1 MNTIH
6 VTGKETQKQPLDYL
20 THSATQMEAIPYRS
34 ELMSPVDQPLDL
46 YQQEYIDFIDLA
58 AHELDAPLR
67 KLSLLTGR
75 LTDKFEI
82 VSRDK
87 DMHGYIDRIN
97 NIVQSM
103 QSVIDSM
110 TVLAKI
116 TSDNPGYTSCNLTE
130 IVQQLIEELVA
141 PISSSNAVI
150 HISSLPVIEG
160 NAMQL
165 NRLFRNLLENSL
177 KFTRENVIPEINIRS
192 SRLSPEEHGKLK
204 LEASGEYHK
213 IEIADNGIGF
223 KNEHAEK
230 IFRPFVRL
238 HGKSKF
244 GGNGMGL
251 AICKKI
257 VENHHGVMYANSN
270 EKEGT
275 RFVLVLPQIL

>member
-1 MNTIH
+1 MNTIN
-6 VTGKETQKQPLDYL
+6 VTGNQERQLTNQL
-20 THSATQMEAIPYRS
+20 THSATQMQATPYRS
-34 ELMSPVDQPLDL
+34 ELMNPLDQPGDL
-46 YQQEYIDFIDLA
+46 YEREYTDFIDLA

-67 KLSLLTGR
+67 KLCLLTGR

-87 DMHGYIDRIN
+87 DMHAYIDRIN

-116 TSDNPGYTSCNLTE
+116 VSNNPGYASCNLGD
-130 IVQQLIEELVA
+130 IVQQVMEESVT
-141 PISSSNAVI
+141 PISASNAVI
-150 HISSLPVIEG
+150 HISSLPVING
-160 NAMQL
+160 NATQL
-165 NRLFRNLLENSL
+165 NLLFKNLLENSL
-177 KFTRENVIPEINIRS
+177 KFSRENIVPEINIRAS
-192 SRLSPEEHGKLK
+192 QLSTEEKHKLK
-204 LEASGEYHK
+204 LAADQVYHK

-223 KNEHAEK
+223 KNEYAEK

-257 VENHHGVMYANSN
+257 VESHQGIIYANSD

-275 RFVLVLPQIL
+275 RFVLILPQIL